1 MRPSLNPALSV
12 RLPVWRAR
20 LLLLLVFCG
29 FMVLAAR
36 ALYLQGLHNDFL
48 QQKGET
54 RYARV
59 VEISAHRGMVT
70 DRHGEPLAVS
80 TPVES
85 VWASPADADLSTE
98 QRVKLARL
106 LGMDATEL
114 RRRLADSER
123 EFVYLKRQLP
133 PEQATKVV
141 QLNLPGVFL
150 QREYRRYYP
159 AAEVTAHVVG
169 FTGVD
174 DNGQEGIELAYQ
186 EWLAGKRGSRRVI
199 KDRLGRIIEDV
210 ESIRA
215 PQQGRDL
222 ALSIDQRIQYL
233 AFRDLKS
240 AVAEHEAKAG
250 SIVVLDAVS
259 GEVLALANWPTYN
272 PNNRD
277 TLKMA
282 GSRNRAV
289 VDLFEPGSTLK
300 PFTAAAAL
308 ESGLV
313 GPGSVIDTEHG
324 RFTIGKRTIRDV
336 HPEGFLTVSQVI
348 QKSSNVGSAKI
359 ALAMAPQKLWAIF
372 SAVGFGAQTRV
383 GFPGEATGR
392 LRAYQSWKRIE
403 HATMSYGHGVS
414 VSLLQLARAYSVFA
428 TGGEL
433 KQLTL
438 IRRDQPVEG
447 KRVVSRRTA
456 QAVRKI
462 LEMVTQPGGTA
473 TRAQVAGYRV
483 AGKTGTAH
491 KLDGATYAA
500 DRYVSSFVGF
510 APASNPRLVIA
521 VMIDEPSGKHYYGGE
536 VAAPVFSN
544 VMAGALRLLGVT
556 PDAPPDNVIPPE
568 SAPLI
573 GEEV

>member
-20 LLLLLVFCG
+20 LLLLVVFGG
-29 FMVLAAR
+29 FTVLAAR

-59 VEISAHRGMVT
+59 VEMSAHRGMVT
-70 DRHGEPLAVS
+70 DRNGEPLAVS

-85 VWASPADADLSTE
+85 VWAAPADASLNTE
-98 QRVKLARL
+98 QRLKLARL
-106 LGMDATEL
+106 LDADPGEL
-114 RRRLADSER
+114 KRRLAESER

-133 PEQATKVV
+133 PEQAAKIV

-210 ESIRA
+210 QSIRS

-233 AFRDLKS
+233 AFRELKS
-240 AVAEHEAKAG
+240 AVAEHGAKAG
-250 SIVVLDAVS
+250 SIVVLDATS
-259 GEVLALANWPTYN
+259 GEVLALANWPSYN

-277 TLKMA
+277 TMKMA
-282 GSRNRAV
+282 RSRNRAV

-308 ESGLV
+308 ETGLV

-324 RFTIGKRTIRDV
+324 RFSIGKRIIRDV

-372 SAVGFGAQTRV
+372 SAVGFGTQTRV

-392 LRAYQSWKRIE
+392 LRAYQSWKPIE

-428 TGGEL
+428 TDGEL

-438 IRRDQPVEG
+438 IRRDVPAEG

-456 QAVRKI
+456 QAVRKM
-462 LEMVTQPGGTA
+462 LETVTHPGGTA

-491 KLDGATYAA
+491 KLDGSTYAA

-510 APASNPRLVIA
+510 APASSPRLVIA
-521 VMIDEPSGKHYYGGE
+521 VMIDEPAGKQYYGGE

-544 VMAGALRLLGVT
+544 VMAGALRLLGIT
-556 PDAPPDNVIPPE
+556 PDAPSDNVFPPE

>member
-1 MRPSLNPALSV
+1 MNPSLTPALSV

-20 LLLLLVFCG
+20 LLLLVVFAG
-29 FMVLAAR
+29 FLVLAAR

-70 DRHGEPLAVS
+70 DRSGEPLALS

-85 VWASPADADLSTE
+85 VWAAPADADLSVE
-98 QRVKLARL
+98 QRTKLIRL
-106 LGMDATEL
+106 LGMDAADL
-114 RRRLADSER
+114 KRKLAESDR
-123 EFVYLKRQLP
+123 DFVYLKRQLP
-133 PEQATKVV
+133 PEQAAKVV
-141 QLNLPGVFL
+141 QLNLPGIFL

-169 FTGVD
+169 VTGVD

-186 EWLAGKRGSRRVI
+186 DWLSGKAGSRRVI
-199 KDRLGRIIEDV
+199 KDRLGRVVEDI

-215 PQQGRDL
+215 PQEGRDL

-233 AFRDLKS
+233 AFRELKS
-240 AVAEHEAKAG
+240 AIALNEAKAG
-250 SIVVLDAVS
+250 SLVVLDVTT

-277 TLKMA
+277 TLKA
-282 GSRNRAV
+282 GRSRNRAV

-300 PFTAAAAL
+300 PFTVAAAL

-313 GPGSVIDTEHG
+313 SPGSMIDTEGGHY
-324 RFTIGKRTIRDV
+324 TIGNRTIHDA
-336 HPEGFLTVSQVI
+336 HPEGILTVAQVI
-348 QKSSNVGSAKI
+348 QKSSNVGSAKM
-359 ALAMAPQKLWAIF
+359 ALAMAPQKLWTIL
-372 SAVGFGAQTRV
+372 SEVGFGTQTKV

-392 LRAYQSWKRIE
+392 LRAYQTWKPIE
-403 HATMSYGHGVS
+403 QATMSYGHGIS

-428 TGGEL
+428 TNGEL
-433 KQLTL
+433 KPLTL
-438 IRRDQPVEG
+438 IKRDQPVEG
-447 KRVVSRRTA
+447 KTVISRRTA
-456 QAVRKI
+456 MAVRKM

-473 TRAQVAGYRV
+473 TRAQVAGFRV

-491 KLDGATYAA
+491 KLLGATYAS
-500 DRYVSSFVGF
+500 DRYISSFVGF
-510 APASNPRLVIA
+510 APASNPRLIIA
-521 VMIDEPSGKHYYGGE
+521 VMLDEPGGKSYYGGE
-536 VAAPVFSN
+536 VAAPVFSA
-544 VMAGALRLLGVT
+544 VMAGALRLLGIE
-556 PDAPPDNVIPPE
+556 PDAALDNVISPD
-568 SAPLI
+568 SAPVVR
-573 GEEV
+573 EEV

>member
-1 MRPSLNPALSV
+1 MNPSLNPALSV

-20 LLLLLVFCG
+20 LLLLLVFFG
-29 FMVLAAR
+29 FLVLAAR
-36 ALYLQGLHNDFL
+36 AFYLQGLRNDFL

-59 VEISAHRGMVT
+59 IEISAHRGMVT
-70 DRHGEPLAVS
+70 DRNGEPLALS

-85 VWASPADADLSTE
+85 VWAAPADADLSIE
-98 QRVKLARL
+98 QRTKLTRL

-114 RRRLADSER
+114 KRRLAESDR
-123 EFVYLKRQLP
+123 DFVYLKRQLP
-133 PEQATKVV
+133 PEQAAKVV

-159 AAEVTAHVVG
+159 AAEVTAHVLGV
-169 FTGVD
+169 TGVD

-186 EWLAGKRGSRRVI
+186 DWLSGKAGSRRVI
-199 KDRLGRIIEDV
+199 KDRLGRVVEDI

-215 PQQGRDL
+215 PQEGREL

-233 AFRDLKS
+233 AFRELKS
-240 AVAEHEAKAG
+240 AIALNEAKAG
-250 SIVVLDAVS
+250 SLVVLDVTT

-277 TLKMA
+277 TFKI
-282 GSRNRAV
+282 GRSRNRAV

-300 PFTAAAAL
+300 PFTVAAAL

-313 GPGSVIDTEHG
+313 SPGSMIDTQGGHY
-324 RFTIGKRTIRDV
+324 TIGNRTIHDA
-336 HPEGFLTVSQVI
+336 HPEGILTVAQVI
-348 QKSSNVGSAKI
+348 QKSSNVGSAKM
-359 ALAMAPQKLWAIF
+359 ALAMAPQKLWTIL
-372 SAVGFGAQTRV
+372 SEVGFGTQTKV

-392 LRAYQSWKRIE
+392 LRAYKTWKPIE
-403 HATMSYGHGVS
+403 QATMSYGHGIS

-428 TGGEL
+428 TNGEL
-433 KQLTL
+433 KPLTL
-438 IRRDQPVEG
+438 VKRDQPVEG
-447 KRVVSRRTA
+447 KAVISPRTA
-456 QAVRKI
+456 MAVRKM

-473 TRAQVAGYRV
+473 TRAQVAGFRV

-491 KLDGATYAA
+491 KLMGATYAS
-500 DRYVSSFVGF
+500 DRYISSFVGF

-521 VMIDEPSGKHYYGGE
+521 VMLDEPGGKSYYGGE

-544 VMAGALRLLGVT
+544 VMAGALRLLGIE
-556 PDAPPDNVIPPE
+556 PDAALDNVISPD
-568 SAPLI
+568 SAPVVR
-573 GEEV
+573 EEV

>member
-48 QQKGET
+48 QQKGEI

-85 VWASPADADLSTE
+85 VWASPADANLSTE
-98 QRVKLARL
+98 QTVKLARL

-133 PEQATKVV
+133 PEQAAKVV

-250 SIVVLDAVS
+250 SIVVLDATS

-282 GSRNRAV
+282 RSRNRAV

-392 LRAYQSWKRIE
+392 LRAYQSWKPIE

-491 KLDGATYAA
+491 KLDGAAYAA

-521 VMIDEPSGKHYYGGE
+521 VMIDEPSGKHHYGGE
-536 VAAPVFSN
+536 VAAPVFST

>member
-36 ALYLQGLHNDFL
+36 AFYLQGLHNDFL

-70 DRHGEPLAVS
+70 DRNGEPLAVS

-85 VWASPADADLSTE
+85 VWASPADASLSTE
-98 QRVKLARL
+98 QRLKLARL
-106 LGMDATEL
+106 LGTDPAEL
-114 RRRLADSER
+114 SRRLADRER

-133 PEQATKVV
+133 PEQAAKVV

-199 KDRLGRIIEDV
+199 KDRLGRIVEDV

-233 AFRDLKS
+233 AFRELKS
-240 AVAEHEAKAG
+240 AIAEHAAKAG
-250 SIVVLDAVS
+250 SIVVLDATS

-277 TLKMA
+277 TMKMA
-282 GSRNRAV
+282 QSRNRAV

-308 ESGLV
+308 ETGLV
-313 GPGSVIDTEHG
+313 GPGSVINTEHG
-324 RFTIGKRTIRDV
+324 RFSIGRRTIRDV

-372 SAVGFGAQTRV
+372 SAVGFGTQTRV
-383 GFPGEATGR
+383 GFPGEASGR
-392 LRAYQSWKRIE
+392 LRAYQSWKPIE

-428 TGGEL
+428 TDGEL

-438 IRRDQPVEG
+438 IRRDQPAEG

-456 QAVRKI
+456 QAVRKM
-462 LEMVTQPGGTA
+462 LETVTQPGGTA

-500 DRYVSSFVGF
+500 DRYVSSFVGI
-510 APASNPRLVIA
+510 APATNPRLVIA
-521 VMIDEPSGKHYYGGE
+521 VMIDEPGGKHYYGGE
-536 VAAPVFSN
+536 VAAPAFSN

-556 PDAPPDNVIPPE
+556 PDAPPDNVVPPE

>member
-1 MRPSLNPALSV
+1 
-12 RLPVWRAR
+12 
-20 LLLLLVFCG
+20 
-29 FMVLAAR
+29 
-36 ALYLQGLHNDFL
+36 
-48 QQKGET
+48 
-54 RYARV
+54 
-59 VEISAHRGMVT
+59 
-70 DRHGEPLAVS
+70 
-80 TPVES
+80 
-85 VWASPADADLSTE
+85 
-98 QRVKLARL
+98 
-106 LGMDATEL
+106 
-114 RRRLADSER
+114 
-123 EFVYLKRQLP
+123 
-133 PEQATKVV
+133 
-141 QLNLPGVFL
+141 
-150 QREYRRYYP
+150 RYYP

>member
-1 MRPSLNPALSV
+1 MNPTLNPAFSV

-20 LLLLLVFCG
+20 LLLLLVFFG
-29 FMVLAAR
+29 FLVLAAR
-36 ALYLQGLHNDFL
+36 AFYLQGLRNDFL
-48 QQKGET
+48 QHKGET

-70 DRHGEPLAVS
+70 DRNGEPLALS

-85 VWASPADADLSTE
+85 VWAAPGDADLSVE
-98 QRVKLARL
+98 QRAKLGRL
-106 LGMDATEL
+106 LGMDAAEL
-114 RRRLADSER
+114 RRKLAASDR
-123 EFVYLKRQLP
+123 DFVYLKRQLP
-133 PEQATKVV
+133 PEQAAKVV

-169 FTGVD
+169 VTGVD

-186 EWLAGKRGSRRVI
+186 DWLSGKAGSRRVI
-199 KDRLGRIIEDV
+199 KDRLGRVVEDI

-215 PQQGRDL
+215 PQQGREL

-233 AFRDLKS
+233 AFRELKS
-240 AVAEHEAKAG
+240 AIALNEAKAG
-250 SIVVLDAVS
+250 SLVVLDVTT

-277 TLKMA
+277 TLKA
-282 GSRNRAV
+282 GRSRNRAV

-300 PFTAAAAL
+300 PFTVAAAL
-308 ESGLV
+308 ESGRV
-313 GPGSVIDTEHG
+313 GPGSMIDTGGG
-324 RFTIGKRTIRDV
+324 RYTIGNRTIHDA
-336 HPEGFLTVSQVI
+336 HPEGMLTVAQVI
-348 QKSSNVGSAKI
+348 QKSSNVGSAKM
-359 ALAMAPQKLWAIF
+359 ALAMAPQKLWAIL
-372 SAVGFGAQTRV
+372 SDVGFGAQTKV

-392 LRAYQSWKRIE
+392 LRAYQTWKPIE
-403 HATMSYGHGVS
+403 QATMSYGHGIS

-428 TGGEL
+428 TNGEL
-433 KQLTL
+433 KPLTL
-438 IRRDQPVEG
+438 VKRDQPIEG
-447 KRVVSRRTA
+447 KAVISARTA
-456 QAVRKI
+456 LAVRKM

-473 TRAQVAGYRV
+473 TRAQVAGFRV

-491 KLDGATYAA
+491 KLIGATYAS

-521 VMIDEPSGKHYYGGE
+521 VMLDEPGGKSYYGGE
-536 VAAPVFSN
+536 VAAPVFSA
-544 VMAGALRLLGVT
+544 VMAGALRLLGIE
-556 PDAPPDNVIPPE
+556 PDAAPDNVISPDSVPVVR
-568 SAPLI
+568 
-573 GEEV
+573 EEV

>member
-36 ALYLQGLHNDFL
+36 AFYLQGLHNDFL

-70 DRHGEPLAVS
+70 DRNGEPLAVS

-85 VWASPADADLSTE
+85 VWASPADASLSTE
-98 QRVKLARL
+98 QRFKLARL
-106 LGMDATEL
+106 LGTDPAEL

-133 PEQATKVV
+133 PEQAAKVV

-199 KDRLGRIIEDV
+199 KDRLGRIVEDI

-233 AFRDLKS
+233 AFRELKS
-240 AVAEHEAKAG
+240 AIAEHAAKAG
-250 SIVVLDAVS
+250 SIVVLDATS

-282 GSRNRAV
+282 RSRNRAV

-308 ESGLV
+308 ETGLV

-324 RFTIGKRTIRDV
+324 RFSIGRRTIRDV

-372 SAVGFGAQTRV
+372 SAVGFGSQTRV
-383 GFPGEATGR
+383 GFPGEASGR
-392 LRAYQSWKRIE
+392 LRAYQSWKPIE

-428 TGGEL
+428 TDGEL

-438 IRRDQPVEG
+438 IRRDQPAEG

-456 QAVRKI
+456 QAVRRM
-462 LEMVTQPGGTA
+462 LETVTQPGGTA

-500 DRYVSSFVGF
+500 DRYVSSFVGI
-510 APASNPRLVIA
+510 APATNPRLVIA
-521 VMIDEPSGKHYYGGE
+521 VMIDEPGGKHYYGGE
-536 VAAPVFSN
+536 VAAPAFSN

>member
-1 MRPSLNPALSV
+1 V

-48 QQKGET
+48 QQKGEI

-98 QRVKLARL
+98 QTVKLARL

-133 PEQATKVV
+133 PEQAAKVV

-215 PQQGRDL
+215 PQQGREL

-233 AFRDLKS
+233 AFRELKS

-250 SIVVLDAVS
+250 SIVVLDATS

-272 PNNRD
+272 PNNRE

-282 GSRNRAV
+282 RSRNRAV

-308 ESGLV
+308 ETGLV

-392 LRAYQSWKRIE
+392 LRAYQSWKPIE

-521 VMIDEPSGKHYYGGE
+521 VMIDEPSGKHHYGGE
-536 VAAPVFSN
+536 VAAPVFST

>member
-1 MRPSLNPALSV
+1 MNPFLNPALSV

-20 LLLLLVFCG
+20 LLLLLVFFG
-29 FMVLAAR
+29 FLVLAAR
-36 ALYLQGLHNDFL
+36 ALYLQGLRNDFL

-59 VEISAHRGMVT
+59 IEISAHRGMVT
-70 DRHGEPLAVS
+70 DRNGEPLALS

-85 VWASPADADLSTE
+85 VWAAPADANLGTE
-98 QRVKLARL
+98 QRAKLTKLLGIDAAELKRKLAESDR
-106 LGMDATEL
+106 D
-114 RRRLADSER
+114 
-123 EFVYLKRQLP
+123 FVYLKRQLP
-133 PEQATKVV
+133 PEQAAKVV

-169 FTGVD
+169 VTGVD

-186 EWLAGKRGSRRVI
+186 DWLSGKVGSRRVI
-199 KDRLGRIIEDV
+199 KDRLGRVVEDI

-215 PQQGRDL
+215 PQEGREL

-233 AFRDLKS
+233 AFRELKS
-240 AVAEHEAKAG
+240 AIALNEAKAG
-250 SIVVLDAVS
+250 SLVVLDVKT

-277 TLKMA
+277 TFKT
-282 GSRNRAV
+282 GRSRNRAV

-300 PFTAAAAL
+300 PFTVAAAL

-313 GPGSVIDTEHG
+313 SPGSMIDTEGGHY
-324 RFTIGKRTIRDV
+324 TIGNRTIHDA
-336 HPEGFLTVSQVI
+336 HPEGILTVAQVI
-348 QKSSNVGSAKI
+348 QKSSNVGSAKM
-359 ALAMAPQKLWAIF
+359 ALAMAPQKMWSIF
-372 SAVGFGAQTRV
+372 SDVGFGTQTKV

-392 LRAYQSWKRIE
+392 LRAYQTWKPIE
-403 HATMSYGHGVS
+403 QATMSYGHGIS

-428 TGGEL
+428 TNGEL
-433 KQLTL
+433 KPLTL
-438 IRRDQPVEG
+438 VKRDQPVEG
-447 KRVVSRRTA
+447 KAVISPRTA
-456 QAVRKI
+456 MAVRKM

-473 TRAQVAGYRV
+473 TRAQVAGFRV

-491 KLDGATYAA
+491 KLLGASYAT
-500 DRYVSSFVGF
+500 DRYISSFVGF

-521 VMIDEPSGKHYYGGE
+521 VMLDEPGGKSYYGGE
-536 VAAPVFSN
+536 VAAPVFST
-544 VMAGALRLLGVT
+544 VMAGALRLLGIE
-556 PDAPPDNVIPPE
+556 PDAALDNVISPDSTPVVR
-568 SAPLI
+568 
-573 GEEV
+573 EEV

>member
-1 MRPSLNPALSV
+1 MNPSLNPALSV

-20 LLLLLVFCG
+20 LLLLLVFFG
-29 FMVLAAR
+29 FLVLAAR
-36 ALYLQGLHNDFL
+36 AFYLQGLRNDFL

-70 DRHGEPLAVS
+70 DRNGEPLALS

-85 VWASPADADLSTE
+85 VWAAPADAELNAE
-98 QRVKLARL
+98 QRAKLTRL
-106 LGMDATEL
+106 LGMDAAEL
-114 RRRLADSER
+114 KRKLAEPDR
-123 EFVYLKRQLP
+123 DFVYLKRQLP
-133 PEQATKVV
+133 PEQAAKVV
-141 QLNLPGVFL
+141 QLNLPGIFL

-169 FTGVD
+169 VTGVD

-186 EWLAGKRGSRRVI
+186 DWLSGKAGSRRVI
-199 KDRLGRIIEDV
+199 KDRLGHVVEDI

-215 PQQGRDL
+215 PQQGREL

-233 AFRDLKS
+233 AFRELKS
-240 AVAEHEAKAG
+240 AIALNEAKAG
-250 SIVVLDAVS
+250 SLVVLDVTT

-277 TLKMA
+277 TFKT
-282 GSRNRAV
+282 GRSRNRAV

-300 PFTAAAAL
+300 PFTVAAAL

-313 GPGSVIDTEHG
+313 SPGSMIDTEGG
-324 RFTIGKRTIRDV
+324 RYTIGNRTIHDA
-336 HPEGFLTVSQVI
+336 HPEGILTVAQVI
-348 QKSSNVGSAKI
+348 QKSSNVGSAKM
-359 ALAMAPQKLWAIF
+359 ALAMAPQKMWAIF
-372 SAVGFGAQTRV
+372 SEVGFGTQTKV

-392 LRAYQSWKRIE
+392 LRAYQTWKPIE
-403 HATMSYGHGVS
+403 QATMSYGHGIS

-428 TGGEL
+428 TNGEL
-433 KQLTL
+433 MPLTL
-438 IRRDQPVEG
+438 VKRDQPVEG
-447 KRVVSRRTA
+447 KAVISPRTA
-456 QAVRKI
+456 MAVRKM

-491 KLDGATYAA
+491 KLVGSTYAS
-500 DRYVSSFVGF
+500 DRYISSFVGF

-521 VMIDEPSGKHYYGGE
+521 VMLDEPGGKSYYGGE

-544 VMAGALRLLGVT
+544 VMAGALRLLGIE
-556 PDAPPDNVIPPE
+556 PDAALDNVIPPD
-568 SAPLI
+568 SVPVVR
-573 GEEV
+573 EEV